1 MAAGSVIGQVLE
13 CVALL
18 SDDAGVQALSIT
30 TTAFLEAWMEHILRE
45 KIKFR
50 FVLIQHTPR
59 DLIEPIRNCQ
69 KGEQWGGGSTVLCR
83 IHFLRQVVGSDCRCI
98 SGS

>member
-69 KGEQWGGGSTVLCR
+69 KGEQWGGGEYSTVQNTFSQAGCW
-83 IHFLRQVVGSDCRCI
+83 V
-98 SGS
+98 

>member
-1 MAAGSVIGQVLE
+1 
-13 CVALL
+13 
-18 SDDAGVQALSIT
+18 
-30 TTAFLEAWMEHILRE
+30 MEHILRE

-69 KGEQWGGGSTVLCR
+69 KGEQWGGGGVQYCAEYIFSGRLLGLIVDVSVGHDVVLSSVCR
-83 IHFLRQVVGSDCRCI
+83 VLS
-98 SGS
+98 S